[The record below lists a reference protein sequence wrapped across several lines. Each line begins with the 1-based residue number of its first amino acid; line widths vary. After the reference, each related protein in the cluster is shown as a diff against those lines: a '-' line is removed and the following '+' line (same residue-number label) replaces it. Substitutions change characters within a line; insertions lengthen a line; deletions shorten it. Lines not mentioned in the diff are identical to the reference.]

1 MTTIYR
7 TPTNSQSTVQPLSIL
22 ENNQLTTSFE
32 YTVVVDNVDVVVTET
47 IDIDTQNGNYGRP
60 IKTSIVMPDGQI
72 APLSPDSLVGKSIQ
86 TDINNTRS
94 AAYINKMNEIGEI
107 AETQTVLNKN
117 VHDNALLES
126 GMSDVVEGDL
136 TDEDKQL
143 LSGAFPDPLKNQ
155 LNGAAIPDVDAARN
169 FTPAKHFLHGKA
181 KGSENLV
188 YPWDMDKS
196 QDYIYIEAF
205 EYKAPQAGNLST
217 REKTGERY
225 RSPIHRE
232 GIMGW
237 VPGGGGSWGIVDP
250 DVWRAMTGKHEIINE
265 YKVEKGNQSWSDAA
279 TKGLDKGGNVKK
291 FLGSVRLPIPN
302 KIAASTGVDWGEGR
316 VNALEAGAFMA
327 VQDQITGVLGG
338 KQNIAGAMKAGVD
351 GLKETWDNLPELG
364 QGQSGQLIS
373 SVLSKA
379 ALNQIG
385 INVDPSQMIARS
397 TGMAINPN
405 LELLFSAPKLRT
417 FTFVFQFAPDDE
429 NDAIAARK
437 VQRFFKQGMLPNNA
451 AGKGGEKLYLGSPNV
466 YRLCYKNNGRRI
478 KGLNIFK
485 ICALT
490 AVEIDFTP
498 ENVYQAYSDDSA
510 ISMPVRSNMSMTF
523 TELTP
528 IFSGDYDDGSTDPSL
543 QDLGL
548 NIQGENDIAEDDIGF

>member
-1 MTTIYR
+1 MTAIYR
-7 TPTNSQSTVQPLSIL
+7 TPTNSQSTVEPLSIL

-32 YTVVVDNVDVVVTET
+32 YTVVVDNAPVVVTET

-86 TDINNTRS
+86 TDINDTRS

-169 FTPAKHFLHGKA
+169 FTPAKHFQHGKA

-205 EYKAPQAGNLST
+205 EYKAPQAGNLSNRVDT
-217 REKTGERY
+217 GKPETHGFDFLGWAGDRLFVDAMGGPKVMEKTG
-225 RSPIHRE
+225 SPT
-232 GIMGW
+232 GNM
-237 VPGGGGSWGIVDP
+237 VPGVVTTS
-250 DVWRAMTGKHEIINE
+250 
-265 YKVEKGNQSWSDAA
+265 GNQSWSDAA

-338 KQNIAGAMKAGVD
+338 NQNIAGAMKAGVD
-351 GLKETWDNLPELG
+351 GLKETWDNLPEIG
-364 QGQSGQLIS
+364 KGQSGQLIS

>member
-1 MTTIYR
+1 MS
-7 TPTNSQSTVQPLSIL
+7 NVKVSIL
-22 ENNQLTTSFE
+22 NSNRMTKNYRYE
-32 YTVVVDNVDVVVTET
+32 VDGH
-47 IDIDTQNGNYGRP
+47 IIIDTVDLDTNNGNFGRIIGTTELVTGAGGFITKPKP
-60 IKTSIVMPDGQI
+60 IDPGSELAKAIAEDKTGDR
-72 APLSPDSLVGKSIQ
+72 
-86 TDINNTRS
+86 NNTYQKVMTNVKNN
-94 AAYINKMNEIGEI
+94 AAKQGKLSLYNE
-107 AETQTVLNKN
+107 
-117 VHDNALLES
+117 ALSQS
-126 GMSDVVEGDL
+126 GMSAVANGNAQIDAPVVSNQGVDNTVKEETSDDVQPKEKKRSNASIDYY
-136 TDEDKQL
+136 K
-143 LSGAFPDPLKNQ
+143 
-155 LNGAAIPDVDAARN
+155 
-169 FTPAKHFLHGKA
+169 
-181 KGSENLV
+181 
-188 YPWDMDKS
+188 YPKDMHLD
-196 QDYIYIEAF
+196 QDYMYIEKF
-205 EYKAPQAGNLST
+205 EYKPPQAAYLS
-217 REKTGERY
+217 ENVLTGKRY
-225 RSPIHRE
+225 RGPLHRE
-232 GIMGW
+232 GMMGW
-237 VPGGGGSWGIVDP
+237 LPGANGALGILDP
-250 DVWRAMTGKHEIINE
+250 DVWRAMTGKHEIIGE
-265 YKVEKGNQSWSDAA
+265 YKVEKGQSWSDAA

-338 KQNIAGAMKAGVD
+338 NQNIAGAMKAGVD
-351 GLKETWDNLPELG
+351 GLKETWDNLPEMG
-364 QGQSGQLIS
+364 KGQSGQLIS

-466 YRLCYKNNGRRI
+466 YRLCYKNNGKRI

-528 IFSGDYDDGSTDPSL
+528 IFSGDYDDASTDDSL